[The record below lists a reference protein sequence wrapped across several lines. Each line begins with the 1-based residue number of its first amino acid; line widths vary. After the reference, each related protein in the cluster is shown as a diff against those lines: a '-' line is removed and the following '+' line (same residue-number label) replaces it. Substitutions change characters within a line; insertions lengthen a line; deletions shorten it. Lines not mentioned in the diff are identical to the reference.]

1 MITLSSLALAAK
13 VESFLKTPVVTLD
26 GCGIFPEDLRV
37 LAELGC
43 PFANALMSGWTIKPS
58 TTVSNQYANGVGRG
72 KRLYSSDV
80 KMLVP
85 TEIDEKFTF
94 EFHADLL
101 VDFAAKEATL
111 TTSVYRFRGERYKF
125 AEHHEYK
132 PTIHD
137 YMYAIGSSSLAL
149 TRWVNSDEKI
159 LPKVRRYW
167 FRDFAPSRL
176 DEMSQ

>member
-1 MITLSSLALAAK
+1 MIIYPSLSLAAK
-13 VESFLKTPVVTLD
+13 LESILKSRAVTAE
-26 GCGIFPEDLRV
+26 GSGIFSDDLQV

-43 PFANALMSGWTIKPS
+43 PLAIGLQSNWTVKPS
-58 TTVSNQYANGVGRG
+58 TTVSNQYANGIGRG

-85 TEIDEKFTF
+85 TEVDEKFTF

-111 TTSVYRFRGERYKF
+111 TTSIYRFRGERYKF

-137 YMYAIGSSSLAL
+137 YMYAIGSSSPAL

-176 DEMSQ
+176 NGERK